1 MDDTSSARS
10 RQREQTRRRIEQEAL
25 RQFRARGFHDVTVA
39 DICDA
44 AGVGP
49 ATFYRHFPTKEEVV
63 FAYWGDFVHA
73 LRAAV
78 AATPTDL
85 PRHEQLPRILST
97 FARYLESQRE
107 LLALRDEIVLGDPAL
122 LRRTVAMQRETEA
135 ELAAGLAGLRHAD
148 PPDAAA
154 QLEAALGVV
163 VLRMAVRCWRAG
175 QSPSLPAAVH
185 RVLGHA
191 RTALDALAA
200 EGTGQPAP
208 GEADRPGRNREPPD
222 VRTGRTS
229 R

>member
-39 DICDA
+39 DICDE

-85 PRHEQLPRILST
+85 PRHEQLPRILAT

-135 ELAAGLAGLRHAD
+135 ELAAGLAGLRHVD

-185 RVLGHA
+185 RVLVDA
-191 RTALDALAA
+191 RTVLDALAA
-200 EGTGQPAP
+200 DGLSAARRPAP
-208 GEADRPGRNREPPD
+208 NAATRPGAPP
-222 VRTGRTS
+222 GS
-229 R
+229 